1 MLVSALPAALDGL
14 KLRAELA
21 AALGSEGWSSPPA
34 RMAALARLKA
44 ALGQGREQAFA
55 RLSGAEGGLE
65 AARFLSSVT
74 NSVLIAL
81 FAALEAEDE
90 AGAADV
96 SLCAVG
102 GYGAGELAPGSDI
115 DILFLKPDGESPA
128 ADRFIE
134 MAILALWDIGLTVGG
149 AAARS
154 VAETLDLARDDVSE
168 RTTLLSIRLIAG
180 NRDHSEN
187 LVRQLKAEADASTGA
202 EFVEAKLIERDRR
215 IARAGRSRYTVE
227 PNIKD
232 SKGGLRDLQL
242 LRWLAQFLYG
252 ADAFE
257 RWVASGLLT
266 VSDVEKY
273 LKAADFLWTVRFH
286 LHDLTGGKDDR
297 LTFDLQPEIAERL
310 GFEDGETESAVERFM
325 RRYFLTAMD
334 VGALT
339 RLVSAKL
346 EADAWK
352 SRPRGLA
359 RFLPGTALDGE
370 EGDPVFT
377 VRDGRIDFA
386 DAKMIEAQPVN
397 LMRLFQAAAQR
408 GADLHPNA
416 IAAVGRSL
424 RLVDDVFRSDPA
436 VARTFFSILLD
447 SVQPHLV
454 LRLMTEAGLL
464 GRYLP
469 EFGAIVAR
477 TQFNMYHRY
486 TVDEHTLHAL
496 GLMREIEQGK
506 HPADHPLA
514 TKIIGQ
520 IKHRRALHLAVLL
533 HDTGKGQGDQ
543 CIEGAARA
551 RDACERLG
559 LPDEETELVAWLI
572 ASHLIMSDTAQRRD
586 LGDPK
591 TVIDFARTV
600 GTLERMRLL
609 LILTVVDIRAVG
621 EGVWNGWKAQLL
633 RDLYSATAA
642 VLADGG
648 VPQHKGGEAGA
659 QARLA
664 EKAEKAREALR
675 VRQARID
682 PDFARAWADDLD
694 DSYWLAFRSEDRL
707 RHAAFARAVHAS
719 GRKSAAAVR
728 IDRRRA
734 ATEVMVYA
742 PDRDRL
748 FADIVTALADLGA
761 NVVGAHV
768 ATTRSGKAFDVFFV
782 QDAGGKPFGLGRPR
796 ARDSLLERVRRAA
809 AGEKARP
816 PAPPREALMRR
827 RSMAFDVKPS
837 VIFDDDA
844 AQNATVIEA
853 TGRDR
858 PGLLAALAHALA
870 ESGLSLQAAQIDGYG
885 ERAVDV
891 FYVLKNAGKL
901 SDESERDAVSNRL
914 MAVLAEEEDAWAEK
928 ARSRGLARA
937 EASAG
942 R

>member
-1 MLVSALPAALDGL
+1 MPVSALPASLDGL

-21 AALGSEGWSSPPA
+21 SALNAGGWDSLPARNAALGKL
-34 RMAALARLKA
+34 RAALAA
-44 ALGQGREQAFA
+44 GREQAFA
-55 RLSGAEGGLE
+55 RIQGSSGGLE
-65 AARFLSSVT
+65 AARFLSSVA

-90 AGAADV
+90 EGAAQV
-96 SLCAVG
+96 ALCAIG

-115 DILFLKPDGESPA
+115 DLLFVKADDAGAA

-134 MAILALWDIGLTVGG
+134 TAIMALWDIGLTVGG
-149 AAARS
+149 AASRTI
-154 VAETLDLARDDVSE
+154 AETLDLAREDVSE
-168 RTTLLSIRLIAG
+168 QTTLLSIRLVAG
-180 NRDHSEN
+180 NRELADDLES
-187 LVRQLKAEADASTGA
+187 RFRAEANASTGS

-257 RWVASGLLT
+257 RWVSSGLLT

-273 LKAADFLWTVRFH
+273 LKASDFLWTIRFH
-286 LHDLTGGKDDR
+286 LHDVSGGKDDR

-310 GFEDGETESAVERFM
+310 GFEDRETESAVERFM

-359 RFLPGTALDGE
+359 RFLPGAALDA
-370 EGDPVFT
+370 DDDDSDFT

-386 DAKMIEAQPVN
+386 DASQIATRPVL

-424 RLVDDVFRSDPA
+424 RLVDDDFRNDPA
-436 VARTFFSILLD
+436 MTRTFFAILLD
-447 SVQPHLV
+447 STQPQLV

-496 GLMREIEQGK
+496 GLMREVEQGR
-506 HPADHPLA
+506 HPADHPLI

-520 IKHRRALHLAVLL
+520 IKHRRALHLAILL

-551 RDACERLG
+551 REACSRLG
-559 LPDEETELVAWLI
+559 LPEEEIELVAWLI
-572 ASHLIMSDTAQRRD
+572 KSHLIMSDTAQRRD

-600 GTLERMRLL
+600 RTLERMRLL

-633 RDLYSATAA
+633 RDLYGATAA

-648 VPQHKGGEAGA
+648 ALGDSGGESEAH
-659 QARLA
+659 ARLT
-664 EKAEKAREALR
+664 EKAALARETLR
-675 VRQARID
+675 ARQARID
-682 PDFARAWADDLD
+682 PGFADQWADDLD
-694 DSYWLAFRSEDRL
+694 DSYWLAFRAEDRM
-707 RHAAFARAVHAS
+707 RHAAFARAALAS
-719 GRKSAAAVR
+719 GRTSAAAVR

-734 ATEVMVYA
+734 ATEVMVLA

-748 FADIVTALADLGA
+748 FADIAAALAELGA
-761 NVVGAHV
+761 NVMGAHV
-768 ATTRSGKAFDVFFV
+768 ATTRSGRAFDVFYV
-782 QDAGGKPFGLGRPR
+782 QDASGKPFGQSRPR
-796 ARDSLLERVRRAA
+796 ARDALLERVRRAA
-809 AGEKARP
+809 AGQKVRP
-816 PAPPREALMRR
+816 PAQKAGLMRR
-827 RSMAFDVKPS
+827 RSVAFDVKPS
-837 VIFDDDA
+837 VVFDDDA

-858 PGLLAALAHALA
+858 PGLLAALAHGLA

-885 ERAVDV
+885 ERVVDV

-901 SDESERDAVSNRL
+901 VDETEREAVCERL
-914 MAVLAEEEDAWAEK
+914 LAVLSEEEDAWAEQ

-937 EASAG
+937 QASAG